1 MSQRMTFTTSPINAT
16 PETGLAAV
24 SPSTGKGKRSMQTAG
39 RLSVSV
45 LGAGL
50 IGIDLANKIM
60 RSDYLDLRLVSGRDP
75 AASGLRQATALGLP
89 VATGGIRSLVEAGD
103 PFDVVF
109 DATNASLHAEHAE
122 RLSAFGT
129 MLIDLTPSRVGH
141 MVIPTVNRA
150 DIPSHRDISMVSCG
164 GQASVPIL
172 HAITRAHAVRYIEV
186 VTTAATLSVGR
197 GTRLN
202 LDEYVATTQAAI
214 SDFTGVKNAKAI
226 LNISPARPPATF
238 RVAMS
243 LLGTDLT
250 AESVR
255 SLVAGAAS
263 ELRSF
268 VRGFDVKACTVNDG
282 KAFVAVEVASSG
294 DRIPRYAGN
303 LDIINSAAIHVAECY
318 AADRLSLAGT
328 ERS

>member
-1 MSQRMTFTTSPINAT
+1 MKA
-16 PETGLAAV
+16 
-24 SPSTGKGKRSMQTAG
+24 AG

-50 IGIDLANKIM
+50 IGIDLTTKIM
-60 RSDYLDLRLVSGRDP
+60 RSDYLDLRLVAGRD
-75 AASGLRQATALGLP
+75 AATSGLRQAARLGLP
-89 VATGGIRSLVEAGD
+89 VAAGGIGSLIEAED

-109 DATNASLHAEHAE
+109 DATNASFHAEHAE
-122 RLSAFGT
+122 KLSVLGT
-129 MLIDLTPSRVGH
+129 MLIDLTPSRVGQ
-141 MVIPTVNRA
+141 MIIPTVNRE
-150 DIPSHRDISMVSCG
+150 DICSHRDISMVSCG

-172 HAITRAHAVRYIEV
+172 HAITRAHEIDYIEV

-202 LDEYVATTQAAI
+202 LDEYVETTQEAI
-214 SDFTGVKNAKAI
+214 RCFTGVKDAKAI

-243 LLGTDLT
+243 LLGKDLT
-250 AESVR
+250 ADSVH
-255 SLVAGAAS
+255 SLVTGAAD

-268 VRGFDVKACTVNDG
+268 VRGFDLKACTVNDA
-282 KAFVAVEVASSG
+282 KAFIAVEVTSSG
-294 DRIPRYAGN
+294 DRIPKYAGN

-318 AADRLSLAGT
+318 AADRLAMADT
-328 ERS
+328 EMS

>member
-1 MSQRMTFTTSPINAT
+1 MPGRP
-16 PETGLAAV
+16 
-24 SPSTGKGKRSMQTAG
+24 TGKGDRRMRTAR

-50 IGIDLANKIM
+50 IGIDLTTKIM
-60 RSDYLDLRLVSGRDP
+60 RSDCLDLQLVAGRDP
-75 AASGLRQATALGLP
+75 ATRGLQQAARLGLP
-89 VATGGIRSLVEAGD
+89 VAAGGIDSLVEAEE

-109 DATNASLHAEHAE
+109 DATNASSHAEHAE
-122 RLSAFGT
+122 KLSALGT
-129 MLIDLTPSRVGH
+129 MLIDLTPSKAGH
-141 MVIPTVNRA
+141 MIIPTVNRTE
-150 DIPSHRDISMVSCG
+150 ISSYRDISMVSCG

-172 HAITRAHAVRYIEV
+172 HAITRTHEIDYIEV

-202 LDEYVATTQAAI
+202 LDEYVETTQEAI
-214 SDFTGVKNAKAI
+214 RCFTGIKDVKSI
-226 LNISPARPPATF
+226 INISPARPPATF

-243 LLGTDLT
+243 LLGNDLT
-250 AESVR
+250 MDSVHP
-255 SLVAGAAS
+255 LVTRAAS

-268 VRGFDVKACTVNDG
+268 VGGLDVVACTVNDG
-282 KAFVAVEVASSG
+282 KAFVAVEVTSSG

-318 AADRLSLAGT
+318 ASDRLATADT
-328 ERS
+328 EMS